1 MVELERCLDNCALP
15 APVLDS
21 RAWQIVRVRKP
32 IVFTI
37 HLILLTGVSS
47 KACIFSLC
55 DG

>member
-1 MVELERCLDNCALP
+1 MVELERCLDHCALP

-21 RAWQIVRVRKP
+21 RKP

-47 KACIFSLC
+47 KAYIFSLC